1 MKYTMAIRENLSAIQ
16 SSFQSIF
23 KERDDEIRGA
33 LLGIL
38 SGEHVLFLGPP
49 GTAKTYLAHTVCK
62 SIEGGTFYYYLL
74 TRFTTPDEIFGPL
87 SLKALEQDEFR
98 RNVDGCLPTA
108 HIALLDEIFKANSS
122 ILNSLLTILN
132 ERKFHNGKNILD
144 VPLLSVF
151 GASNELPEEDENL
164 EALYDRFL
172 FRYSVDYIQD
182 EKNFLEYLTGS
193 SDGFTSSTTLSIQ
206 DISAIREKAQ
216 KLPVDPDVLD
226 SILALRKELRSMDI
240 HISDRRWKKILHALK
255 VAAAANGDA
264 SVNRTMLLLLQH
276 MLWTVPDQREQI
288 RKRILDVAVSGG
300 INTYQL
306 GSEVSD
312 FDKISRSVQYSY
324 DPGQKLPQVVACKN
338 CNDKFD
344 TVWDLIRHSEKN
356 PSHKYY
362 TNSNWQTYNATD
374 TLRSLGMK
382 PNTIDHSKYKMLI
395 REYNEILEKK
405 NRLKQSLDSE
415 TEDLK
420 NHLNQ
425 NIWISRRDVDEILLR
440 HEEKIRDLYTIE
452 EKMANIEKSIE
463 YRHKS

>member
-1 MKYTMAIRENLSAIQ
+1 MKYAMAIRENLSAIQ

-33 LLGIL
+33 LLGIV

-49 GTAKTYLAHTVCK
+49 GTAKTYLAYTICK

-98 RNVDGCLPTA
+98 RNIDGYLPTA

-172 FRYSVDYIQD
+172 FRYSIDYIQD
-182 EKNFLEYLTGS
+182 EKNFFEYLTGS
-193 SDGFTSSTTLSIQ
+193 SDGFTPSTTLSVQ
-206 DISAIREKAQ
+206 DINAIRKKAQ
-216 KLPVDPDVLD
+216 ELPVDPDVLD
-226 SILALRKELRSMDI
+226 SILALRKELWSMDI
-240 HISDRRWKKILHALK
+240 HISDRRWKKILHVLK

-264 SVNRTMLLLLQH
+264 SVNRTMLPLLQH
-276 MLWTVPDQREQI
+276 MLWIVPDQREQI

-300 INTYQL
+300 IDTYQL
-306 GSEVSD
+306 GGEVSD

-324 DPGQKLPQVVACKN
+324 DPGQKLPQVVTCKN
-338 CNDKFD
+338 CNDTFG
-344 TVWDLIRHSEKN
+344 TVWDLISHSEKN

-440 HEEKIRDLYTIE
+440 YEEKIRDLYTIE

>member
-1 MKYTMAIRENLSAIQ
+1 MKYAMVIRESLSAIQ
-16 SSFQSIF
+16 SSFRSIF

-33 LLGIL
+33 LLGIV

-49 GTAKTYLAHTVCK
+49 GTAKTYLAHTICK

-98 RNVDGCLPTA
+98 RNIEGCLPTA

-144 VPLLSVF
+144 IPLLSVF

-172 FRYSVDYIQD
+172 LRYSVDYIQD
-182 EKNFLEYLTGS
+182 EKNFFEYLTGS
-193 SDGFTSSTTLSIQ
+193 SDGFTPSTTLSIQ
-206 DISAIREKAQ
+206 DVNALREEAQ
-216 KLPVDPDVLD
+216 KLPVDPDVLN
-226 SILALRKELRSMDI
+226 SILALRKELRSVEI
-240 HISDRRWKKILHALK
+240 SISDRRWKKILHVLK
-255 VAAAANGDA
+255 VAAAANGDT
-264 SVNRTMLLLLQH
+264 SVNRTMLPLLQH

-300 INTYQL
+300 INAYQL
-306 GSEVSD
+306 GNEVSD

-324 DPGQKLPQVVACKN
+324 DPSQKLPQTVACKN
-338 CNDKFD
+338 CNNRFG
-344 TVWDLIRHSEKN
+344 TVWDLVRHSEKN
-356 PSHKYY
+356 PSHMYY

-374 TLRSLGMK
+374 TLRSLGIK

-405 NRLKQSLDSE
+405 NRLKQSLE
-415 TEDLK
+415 TETADLK
-420 NHLNQ
+420 NNLNQ

-440 HEEKIRDLYTIE
+440 HEEKIKDLYAIE
-452 EKMANIEKSIE
+452 EKMADIEKNIECRYKS
-463 YRHKS
+463 